1 MDSVK
6 VRINGQIMFW
16 EAGLAEAAIRK
27 DNRNGKSRKAARTN
41 AIGLITNHVR
51 DNKDYN
57 THKAI
62 YTEAITKVVDGLMKQ
77 IYGEPISSVQDLIDY
92 HTQIRLNLPMF

>member
-6 VRINGQIMFW
+6 VRINGQVVFW
-16 EAGLAEAAIRK
+16 EAGLAEAVIRK

-62 YTEAITKVVDGLMKQ
+62 YTEVITKVVDSLMSQ
-77 IYGEPISSVQDLIDY
+77 IYGKPISSVQDLVDY
-92 HTQIRLNLPMF
+92 QIQMQLGIPMF

>member
-1 MDSVK
+1 MTTYA
-6 VRINGQIMFW
+6 RINSQIMYF
-16 EAGLAEAAIRK
+16 EAGLAEAAIRS

-51 DNKDYN
+51 NNKDYN

-62 YTEAITKVVDGLMKQ
+62 YTEVIAKVVDGLLNQ
-77 IYGEPISSVQDLIDY
+77 IYGKPISSVQDLVDY
-92 HTQIRLNLPMF
+92 QTQIRLNLPMF

>member
-1 MDSVK
+1 MTTYA
-6 VRINGQIMFW
+6 RINSQIMYF

-41 AIGLITNHVR
+41 AIGLITHNVR

-57 THKAI
+57 THKAV
-62 YTEAITKVVDGLMKQ
+62 YTEVIVKVVDGLMNQ
-77 IYGEPISSVQDLIDY
+77 IYGKPISSVQDLVDAQ
-92 HTQIRLNLPMF
+92 TQTQLGIPMF